1 MSVDDKR
8 FTSSK
13 LKKYNGT
20 SGEPI
25 YVAYKDRIYEVTES
39 KLWKGGKHMGIH
51 RAGEDLT
58 QGFENAPHGKEMLLR
73 FPVVGTLASEDIPPA
88 SLAKRVASF
97 HPHSIVVHFPIA
109 LSTVV
114 PLFSILYLLTGS
126 PQFEAASY
134 YILLLAALSAPI
146 GGLSGVFSWTVSY
159 GARRSKNF
167 RRKISL
173 SIALTL
179 LSITLSVWR
188 TLAPEVL
195 LSKNSL
201 SYAFFILQLFLAVV
215 AGALGHIGGMIIFS

>member
-8 FTSSK
+8 FTSSE
-13 LKKYNGT
+13 LKKYTGID
-20 SGEPI
+20 GEPI
-25 YVAYKDRIYEVTES
+25 YVAYKEKIYEVTES
-39 KLWKGGKHMGIH
+39 KLWKGGKHMSIH

-58 QGFENAPHGKEMLLR
+58 KSFENAPHGKEMLLR
-73 FPVVGTLASEDIPPA
+73 FPVIGTLAQEDIPPT

-114 PLFSILYLLTGS
+114 PFFSILFLLTGS

-134 YILLLAALSAPI
+134 YILLLSALSTPI

-173 SIALTL
+173 SVVLTL
-179 LSITLSVWR
+179 LTVILSVWR
-188 TLAPEVL
+188 TLVPDVL
-195 LSKNSL
+195 LSKNSF
-201 SYAFFILQLFLAVV
+201 SYVFFLVQLFLAVV